1 MCKKTA
7 EEIKL
12 KYFLEKG
19 GIKGE
24 RGGSSLIRDRCV
36 IFVINFK

>member
-24 RGGSSLIRDRCV
+24 GGGSSFDKR
-36 IFVINFK
+36 